1 MLKRPVY
8 LWRFFYIY
16 RGEIIG
22 KRNFLLKN
30 SAMYCMV
37 IAFTLYLWCDR
48 TVKNIQLIY

>member
-22 KRNFLLKN
+22 KRNF
-30 SAMYCMV
+30 YCMV
-37 IAFTLYLWCDR
+37 ITFTLYLWCDR

>member
-22 KRNFLLKN
+22 KRNFLLKKQYYVLHGN
-30 SAMYCMV
+30 YFYIIFV
-37 IAFTLYLWCDR
+37 
-48 TVKNIQLIY
+48 V